1 MPVYQDKKTKKWYY
15 RAYADDVYGNHKQFE
30 KHGFKTKKEAT
41 NAESE
46 LCTSDEKECTI
57 SFMELWEDYDK
68 YIKLKL
74 KKQSYRKTVS
84 KFNNHIFQSMCINT
98 HNKIRMITIWQYIT
112 SIF

>member
-41 NAESE
+41 TAESE

-74 KKQSYRKTVS
+74 KK
-84 KFNNHIFQSMCINT
+84 
-98 HNKIRMITIWQYIT
+98 
-112 SIF
+112 